1 MRRRVI
7 ITVSLVL
14 VAAASIASSACSES
28 TDGVTPDAATTPGA
42 DGSTGQPG
50 DPPSDGGAKSD
61 TNNPPL
67 TTGDSSVLINEIAAS
82 AEWIEITGSGATAV
96 DVSGFR
102 LADKEKDGG
111 APKLT
116 EAVTFPAGTVL
127 APKSFLIVQGGGL
140 DGGGK
145 ACPAGGQSYC
155 FKAEFGISNKNGE
168 TLFLIDQGGAVVGT
182 AVYPPSAAAAEET
195 WSRLPSGDPSG
206 AFAKGAPT
214 PGAPNV
220 AK

>member
-14 VAAASIASSACSES
+14 VAAAAIASSACSES

-50 DPPSDGGAKSD
+50 DTPSDGGTKGD
-61 TNNPPL
+61 TNAPL
-67 TTGDSSVLINEIAAS
+67 TTGDSSVLVNEIAAS
-82 AEWIEITGSGATAV
+82 AEWIEITSSGTTAV

-111 APKLT
+111 APKLE

-168 TLFLIDQGGAVVGT
+168 TLFLLDKGGAVVGT
-182 AVYPPSAAAAEET
+182 AVYPPAAATAEET
-195 WSRLPSGDPSG
+195 WSRLPSGDPTG

-214 PGAPNV
+214 PGAVNV